1 MLCSR
6 MTDDEDAYDRRLRQ
20 VMADRSLLFKVDDQV
35 DTIISHHFPPPMSSP
50 ESLIQFN
57 WDNSRDEYETEQYV
71 YDAETI
77 STMPIPLEDAL
88 MDFSS
93 LL

>member
-1 MLCSR
+1 VCSR

-20 VMADRSLLFKVDDQV
+20 VMADRSLLFKIDDQL
-35 DTIISHHFPPPMSSP
+35 DIPHHFPPLMSSP
-50 ESLIQFN
+50 EALEEFN
-57 WDNSRDEYETEQYV
+57 WDNNRDEYETEQYV

-77 STMPIPLEDAL
+77 STKPIPMEEAL
-88 MDFSS
+88 MDLSS

>member
-1 MLCSR
+1 MCSR

-20 VMADRSLLFKVDDQV
+20 VMADRSLLFKIDDQV
-35 DTIISHHFPPPMSSP
+35 DIPHHFPPLMSSP
-50 ESLIQFN
+50 EALKEFN

-77 STMPIPLEDAL
+77 PTMPMPMEEAL
-88 MDFSS
+88 MDLSS

>member
-1 MLCSR
+1 MVCSR
-6 MTDDEDAYDRRLRQ
+6 MTDDEDAYDWRLRH
-20 VMADRSLLFKVDDQV
+20 VMADRSLLFKVDDDQV
-35 DTIISHHFPPPMSSP
+35 DISHHFSPLVTSP
-50 ESLIQFN
+50 ESLKVFN

-71 YDAETI
+71 YDAATI
-77 STMPIPLEDAL
+77 STMPMDDAL